1 MGTQRTTSRLAWLP
15 TFTFIA
21 LGLLLQACN
30 TLNIEKGA
38 ISVDCKNDGKDL
50 KAPGCVGPDCENPTG
65 CAPGPNASGQS
76 ALGFFGIG
84 GTNPVPAGFTCSS
97 GTLCGNPGA
106 GGCNLRIPGAKCTN
120 TYTYSTGAC
129 NCACK

>member
-1 MGTQRTTSRLAWLP
+1 MGIQRTTSRPVWLP

-38 ISVDCKNDGKDL
+38 ISVDCKNDGKDS
-50 KAPGCVGPDCENPTG
+50 KAKPCEGDEDCSEG
-65 CAPGPNASGQS
+65 CAPGSSASGKS
-76 ALGFFGIG
+76 ALGFFGVG
-84 GTNPVPAGFTCSS
+84 GANPVPAGYTCSS
-97 GTLCGNPGA
+97 GTLCANPGA
-106 GGCNLRIPGAKCTN
+106 TGCNLRIPAAKCTN